1 MLERSANW
9 LRREMAKIARNPK
22 AAGVNKRYM
31 GRTPFEARLA
41 IGIAKGMP
49 KSAAVFEAVIT
60 DTI

>member
-1 MLERSANW
+1 MFERSANW

-41 IGIAKGMP
+41 LERATRMP
-49 KSAAVFEAVIT
+49 KSATVFEAVIT
-60 DTI
+60 HTI